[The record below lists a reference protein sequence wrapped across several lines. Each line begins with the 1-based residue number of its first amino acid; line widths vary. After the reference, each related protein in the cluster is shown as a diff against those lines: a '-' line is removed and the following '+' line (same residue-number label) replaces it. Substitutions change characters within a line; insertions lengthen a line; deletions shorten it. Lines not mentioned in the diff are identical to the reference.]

1 MCFTLPYLI
10 RSLLYWPQS
19 TLPFLHKLLVFTQIQ
34 FLSSQLYD
42 PRFLFNNGISHLL
55 WHALILLRSFQ
66 TFSSTLHSCINSFFP
81 IFKSAANFSNYVL
94 IVSSG
99 SLIKQTPLLIFLN
112 LPLVFPF
119 YLIWV
124 TIQEAISQK
133 TRTSILDK
141 LGYLKKQIFLSVC

>member
-1 MCFTLPYLI
+1 M
-10 RSLLYWPQS
+10 
-19 TLPFLHKLLVFTQIQ
+19 
-34 FLSSQLYD
+34 
-42 PRFLFNNGISHLL
+42 
-55 WHALILLRSFQ
+55 
-66 TFSSTLHSCINSFFP
+66 
-81 IFKSAANFSNYVL
+81 L

-124 TIQEAISQK
+124 TIQGAISQQ

-141 LGYLKKQIFLSVC
+141 LGYLKKEIFLSVCADTAPIMAVAKQLINVSDFVSTTPF